1 MIAQLL
7 KKKFFVQELIIEGYS
22 SKTVKMYMLYC
33 EEMLYHIGKPV
44 ESLEKKDIV
53 GYLAHKKEAGCSN
66 ATLSLVHAS
75 MEYMFKRHLKMNVLE
90 DIKIAKKAKTLPKVL
105 TKDEIRA
112 LFESTHFGRNRLMLQ
127 FMYGSGCRVSEV
139 VSLKVEDL
147 NMKEKTATIRGG
159 KGNKDRFIILSKE
172 WVHGVKKYLDRKKVK
187 SEFVF
192 SKKTN
197 GKNLTTDTVQRIVRK
212 SAKKAG
218 INKHVTPHC
227 LRHCIE
233 ASSRVFTGQGI
244 RSAQK
249 LFGTVDA
256 NSVHSFN
263 WVKDET
269 IVSPLIGKEEQ
280 KQNGL
285 LEIQAGGY
293 WIKCTPEHRFFAGSV
308 NGLAEIQAKDIQI
321 GDFVLGA
328 KKIQIEGTK
337 VASNNWWRFV
347 GYVTGDG
354 TVSKSRHEVL
364 INDKSFSNL
373 EFYQHIAE
381 AELGKKPFITALN
394 SGDSYVLTHYSQALV
409 RQLDTIGLA
418 VHAPWKRV
426 PSELF
431 SATNEEICHF
441 LAGYYD
447 ADGNEGVPRFFS
459 ASKEMLKDVQS
470 LFLRLGINTHLLE
483 RNRKVKLPQ
492 GKWIQHRI
500 FELLILRQ
508 PDQLLFKALIPT
520 RKKIR
525 LENPTR
531 GERIPACKILSKLYP
546 KLLSKK
552 GLIYR
557 IQTKRNIKY
566 LKRYCKA
573 IVPVRETLE
582 KILLEA
588 EKFEDLKE
596 ETLALR
602 SLMGENFKWMKVTK
616 ITPIEG
622 THKVYDFTIA
632 GTENFIADGFVVH
645 NSYATHL
652 LEAGTNIRYIQALLG
667 HSSLN
672 TTQIYTNVA
681 SEQLKKVVSPLDKL

>member
-1 MIAQLL
+1 
-7 KKKFFVQELIIEGYS
+7 
-22 SKTVKMYMLYC
+22 
-33 EEMLYHIGKPV
+33 
-44 ESLEKKDIV
+44 
-53 GYLAHKKEAGCSN
+53 
-66 ATLSLVHAS
+66 
-75 MEYMFKRHLKMNVLE
+75 
-90 DIKIAKKAKTLPKVL
+90 
-105 TKDEIRA
+105 
-112 LFESTHFGRNRLMLQ
+112 MLQ

-212 SAKKAG
+212 SAAKAG

-233 ASSRVFTGQGI
+233 ASSRVFTNNGI
-244 RSAQK
+244 RSAQE
-249 LFGTVDA
+249 LFGTAGA
-256 NSVHSFN
+256 NSVQSFD
-263 WVKDET
+263 WAKDET
-269 IVSPLIGKEEQ
+269 ITSPLIGREEQ
-280 KQNGL
+280 EQNGL

-293 WIKCTPEHRFFAGSV
+293 WIKCTPEHRFFVACE
-308 NGLAEIQAKDIQI
+308 NGLAEAQAKDLTEK
-321 GDFVLGA
+321 DFVLGA
-328 KKIQIEGTK
+328 KKIQIEGAK
-337 VASNNWWRFV
+337 VASNNWWRLI

-354 TVSKSRHEVL
+354 TVSKSRCGVL
-364 INDKSFSNL
+364 INDKNLSNM
-373 EFYQHIAE
+373 EFYQNIAE
-381 AELGKKPFITALN
+381 VELGKKQFITALN
-394 SGDSYVLTHYSQALV
+394 GGNSYVLTHYSQALV
-409 RQLDTIGLA
+409 GRLGAMGLM
-418 VHAPWKRV
+418 VHAPQKRA

-447 ADGNEGVPRFFS
+447 ADGNAGVPRFFS
-459 ASKEMLKDVQS
+459 ASKELLKDVQV
-470 LFLRLGINTHLLE
+470 LCLRLGINTYLHE
-483 RNRKVKLPQ
+483 RNRRVKLPQ
-492 GKWIQHRI
+492 GKWIWHKI
-500 FELLILRQ
+500 FALFVLRL
-508 PDQLLFKALIPT
+508 PDQLLFQNLIPT
-520 RKKIR
+520 RKKLR
-525 LENPTR
+525 LENPSR
-531 GERIPACKILSKLYP
+531 GERIPAGKILTKLYP

-552 GLIYR
+552 GLICR
-557 IQTKRNIKY
+557 IQTKHNIKY
-566 LKRYCKA
+566 LKRYCKT

-582 KILLEA
+582 KILLET
-588 EKFEDLKE
+588 EKFDDLNE
-596 ETLALR
+596 ETFALR

-622 THKVYDFTIA
+622 MHKVYDFTVA

-652 LEAGTNIRYIQALLG
+652 LEAGTNIRYIQSLLG

-672 TTQIYTNVA
+672 TTQVYTNVA
-681 SEQLKKVVSPLDKL
+681 NEQLKKVVSPLDKL